1 MKLFDKIDTSDLL
14 SMCNFTAKYLN
25 EAGLDLKLSY
35 NIVRDDNNNIIGVV
49 AYKIK
54 VGKTDDIVSIELLA
68 SEDSKDGRR
77 AEQLL
82 LGNLSV
88 KFSYKYQLEIRKIK
102 TVKINSL
109 ETVRYLEFIDFEN
122 KFKKSKQKR
131 AYNTR
136 LREYIEFKMTEKLG
150 WDLIMSPSKHHKY
163 SKIRREVT
171 QHIGKSTKLS
181 EQDYIKAITV
191 VDEIVK

>member
-109 ETVRYLEFIDFEN
+109 ETVRYLAFIDFEN

-131 AYNTR
+131 VYKTR
-136 LREYIEFKMTEKLG
+136 LREYIEFKMTEKLD
-150 WDLIMSPSKHHKY
+150 WDLIMTPSKYYNY

-171 QHIGKSTKLS
+171 QQIGKSTKLS

>member
-1 MKLFDKIDTSDLL
+1 MKLIDKIDTSDLL
-14 SMCNFTAKYLN
+14 SMCNFTAKCLN

-109 ETVRYLEFIDFEN
+109 ETVRYLAFIDFEN

-131 AYNTR
+131 AYKTR

-150 WDLIMSPSKHHKY
+150 WDLIISPSKYYKY

-171 QHIGKSTKLS
+171 QHIGKSNKLS
-181 EQDYIKAITV
+181 EQDYIKAITI

>member
-131 AYNTR
+131 AYKTR
-136 LREYIEFKMTEKLG
+136 LREYIEFKMTEKLD
-150 WDLIMSPSKHHKY
+150 WDLIMSPSKYYNY

-171 QHIGKSTKLS
+171 QQIGKSTKLS